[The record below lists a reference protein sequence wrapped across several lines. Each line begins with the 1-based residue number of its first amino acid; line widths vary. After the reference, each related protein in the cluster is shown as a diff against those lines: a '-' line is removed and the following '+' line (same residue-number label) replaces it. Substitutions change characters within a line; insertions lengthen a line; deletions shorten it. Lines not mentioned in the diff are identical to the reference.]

1 MDAGNPSTSL
11 KLTNLSVRGSD
22 AAPLEEVVT
31 SRRTSGQ
38 WDPGRDADG
47 ERQLVSEKEAE
58 SVVDGVIPTA
68 VTSINHKGAADKQR
82 FNTLGYQKKQKH
94 GVVPEFATVSKAVSG
109 NIKPRG
115 TLRQALFSQAP
126 SEKAPSPEERAQLEA
141 LKHTL
146 ESFPLPALPDWKGQG
161 GGGGGGG
168 GGELG
173 GGVADFTLEESWTHI
188 VHSHSTMSRSQRHQ
202 QEAIWELIH
211 TELSYIH
218 KLTVVTDL
226 VLAALTNLRQN
237 GFLSEVTPELLFS
250 NLPSILQ
257 AHHLFWRDVMLP
269 MIQQVRET
277 GKPFDPL
284 KLESG
289 CLQFNELFSPYLQY
303 CWEEERIVDFT
314 RRQQITSP
322 QFHTYLTWVES
333 HPYVGRMRLG
343 DMQAKPHQRITKYP
357 LLLRAILKS
366 SQDPV
371 TQYSV
376 RRMLTSVNSFLDSIN
391 EHLRLKDDELA
402 LSLAAQRV
410 EGYEVTEGLNEEIDK
425 HIREICCFD
434 LTSPVQGLGP
444 SDIRKLLMEET
455 LKIREKKDN
464 KLEVVVLLFSDVL
477 LVTKAQRKSEKL
489 KVVRPP
495 LALERTHCFTLKDG
509 YSFVLVEVS
518 DLGCAVSVYT
528 IVAPSPESC
537 SVWVSNIVKAQESL
551 AARREAEMS
560 HKLGEFRQTV
570 AHIEKQAL
578 PPADTKRDKE
588 EQENQSETENVLLSS
603 LKLKD
608 ESQSWQKLE
617 TSPHQS
623 APSSTSSLGEE
634 SSANA
639 SAQELTP
646 NDFQKQEMPAQLLD
660 QNSQK
665 KPKFRAQRSVSIPD
679 IIVQAGP
686 DLLLTPGWSS
696 AISIFQSSPPQ
707 DGARSHT
714 SSVEDILERA
724 RERTRDRER
733 DEVKAGKTAARN
745 FFLDFPPSS
754 SLSTSPSPSPSEV
767 DVDILGLHTS
777 TIMGHK
783 TKGGEEKEEGR
794 GEESKT
800 SFPLTDGASV
810 DWPGWC
816 FDDDEVLFS
825 LVPEDRG
832 GGAVGGDGGS
842 RTLTLRDLRRIS
854 RQEDGEITEV

>member
-1 MDAGNPSTSL
+1 MVKRKEDTEPHLSSAKHDHLNNMDAGNPRRSRSMVWCQNLPRLARQCLETS
-11 KLTNLSVRGSD
+11 NL
-22 AAPLEEVVT
+22 E
-31 SRRTSGQ
+31 
-38 WDPGRDADG
+38 
-47 ERQLVSEKEAE
+47 
-58 SVVDGVIPTA
+58 
-68 VTSINHKGAADKQR
+68 
-82 FNTLGYQKKQKH
+82 
-94 GVVPEFATVSKAVSG
+94 
-109 NIKPRG
+109 
-115 TLRQALFSQAP
+115 
-126 SEKAPSPEERAQLEA
+126 
-141 LKHTL
+141 
-146 ESFPLPALPDWKGQG
+146 
-161 GGGGGGG
+161 
-168 GGELG
+168 
-173 GGVADFTLEESWTHI
+173 
-188 VHSHSTMSRSQRHQ
+188 TMSRSQRHQ

-218 KLTVVTDL
+218 KLTVVTD
-226 VLAALTNLRQN
+226 
-237 GFLSEVTPELLFS
+237 VTPELLFS

-257 AHHLFWRDVMLP
+257 AHHLFWQDVMLP

-277 GKPFDPL
+277 GKPFDPI

-289 CLQFNELFSPYLQY
+289 CLQFSKLFSPYLQY

-391 EHLRLKDDELA
+391 EHLRFKDDELA

-425 HIREICCFD
+425 HIREISCFD

-455 LKIREKKDN
+455 LKIKEKKDN

-495 LALERTHCFTLKDG
+495 LALERTRCFTLKDG

-578 PPADTKRDKE
+578 PPADKRDKA
-588 EQENQSETENVLLSS
+588 EQENQSETE
-603 LKLKD
+603 D
-608 ESQSWQKLE
+608 WQKLE
-617 TSPHQS
+617 TSLHQS
-623 APSSTSSLGEE
+623 TPSSTSSLGEE
-634 SSANA
+634 SIANA
-639 SAQELTP
+639 LAQELTP
-646 NDFQKQEMPAQLLD
+646 NDFQKQGTLNPQDSDSQLSDQGQRRDSCISQSGDDFLTESWRFSRKLKSPRLKRRRPISAQNNPPQHVIRKGSLDSGEARLAFNKNSSSNSDSDCNQNLHRTICPSALKSDSYPTSVLSSSRTNQLQIWNRVTQRGSPEPQTLSEPEMPAQLLD

-696 AISIFQSSPPQ
+696 AVSIFQSSPSQ

-724 RERTRDRER
+724 RERTRERE
-733 DEVKAGKTAARN
+733 EVKAGKTAVRN
-745 FFLDFPPSS
+745 FFLDFPPSP

-832 GGAVGGDGGS
+832 GGAIGGDGGS